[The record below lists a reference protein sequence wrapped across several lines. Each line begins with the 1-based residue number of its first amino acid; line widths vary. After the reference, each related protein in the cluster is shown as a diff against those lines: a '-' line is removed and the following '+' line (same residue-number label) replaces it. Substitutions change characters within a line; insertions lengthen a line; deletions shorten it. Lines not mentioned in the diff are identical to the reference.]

1 MHEVE
6 VNPGSL
12 VSPGDWQERGD
23 CMKIVEA
30 MLGQLDDE
38 VPGVLMGYCA
48 EVADD
53 AHTNKEPE

>member
-1 MHEVE
+1 MYEVKI
-6 VNPGSL
+6 NPGSL

-38 VPGVLMGYCA
+38 VSGVLMDYCA